1 MMKLTIK
8 EIQMIKKQYGFTLIE
23 LMIAVAIVGIL
34 AAVAL
39 PNYTEY
45 VKRASRAEAVAA
57 LLDAAN
63 KEEQYFVD
71 NREYTELLS
80 DLGVQSKTE
89 NKHFELTIKVV
100 DKNAFTVTAKPIA
113 GPVKGDGDCTE
124 LFITDTGLK
133 GAKGAKTN
141 DGEDIDY
148 CWGR

>member
-1 MMKLTIK
+1 MN
-8 EIQMIKKQYGFTLIE
+8 KKQRGFTLIE

-34 AAVAL
+34 AAIAL

-63 KEEQYFVD
+63 KQEQYFVD
-71 NREYTELLS
+71 NREYTELAS
-80 DLGVQSKTE
+80 DLGIQSKTE
-89 NKHFELTIKVV
+89 NGHFELAIKVV
-100 DKNAFTVTAKPIA
+100 DKNTFTITAKPIA

-124 LFITDTGLK
+124 MSITDTGLK
-133 GAKGAKTN
+133 GAKGTKGGSDN
-141 DGEDIDY
+141 DY

>member
-1 MMKLTIK
+1 
-8 EIQMIKKQYGFTLIE
+8 MIKKQRGFTLIE

-34 AAVAL
+34 AAIAL

-71 NREYTELLS
+71 NREYTEKFT
-80 DLGVQSKTE
+80 DLGLQEKTE
-89 NKHFELTIKVV
+89 NGHFELSIDVDDDDNTFTI
-100 DKNAFTVTAKPIA
+100 TAKPIA
-113 GPVKGDGDCTE
+113 GAVKGDGDCTA
-124 LFITDTGLK
+124 LSITDIGTK
-133 GAKGAKTN
+133 GAQGAKTN
-141 DGEDIDY
+141 EGKDVDY

>member
-1 MMKLTIK
+1 
-8 EIQMIKKQYGFTLIE
+8 MIKKQRGFTLIE

-34 AAVAL
+34 AAIAL

-63 KEEQYFVD
+63 KQEQYFVD
-71 NREYTELLS
+71 NREYTELAS
-80 DLGVQSKTE
+80 DLGIQSKTE
-89 NKHFELTIKVV
+89 NGHFELAIKVV
-100 DKNAFTVTAKPIA
+100 DKNTFTITAKPIA

-124 LFITDTGLK
+124 LSITDIGTK
-133 GAKGAKTN
+133 GAQGAKTN
-141 DGEDIDY
+141 EGKDIDY

>member
-1 MMKLTIK
+1 M
-8 EIQMIKKQYGFTLIE
+8 KKQHGFTLIE

-34 AAVAL
+34 AAIAL

-71 NREYTELLS
+71 NREYTEKFT
-80 DLGVQSKTE
+80 DLGLQEKTE
-89 NKHFELTIKVV
+89 NGHFELSIDVDDDDNTFTI
-100 DKNAFTVTAKPIA
+100 TAKPIA
-113 GPVKGDGDCTE
+113 GAVKGDGDCTA
-124 LFITDTGLK
+124 LSITDIGTK
-133 GAKGAKTN
+133 GAQGAKTN
-141 DGEDIDY
+141 EGKDVDY